1 MFKDVDDKYRTA
13 ISEENKIRNP
23 ALSDGQIE
31 LEFLVDEIS
40 HNYGIQK
47 KCKYEVPNQ
56 PDFEESE
63 YITKIVS
70 EKCKAILLELKN
82 QNNYPNE
89 QYNILFEKTKTKR
102 ADDLDF
108 WKRFKFALKKININ
122 ADD

>member
-1 MFKDVDDKYRTA
+1 MEPG
-13 ISEENKIRNP
+13 EEP
-23 ALSDGQIE
+23 LPPEPVFG
-31 LEFLVDEIS
+31 
-40 HNYGIQK
+40 
-47 KCKYEVPNQ
+47 
-56 PDFEESE
+56 ESE
-63 YITKIVS
+63 YITKKVS

-82 QNNYPNE
+82 QSNYPNE